1 MSVSLPMHVVD
12 SISRGDL
19 LFVFL
24 TNLSSFTRRR
34 RISRSSAIY
43 GSYFLAW
50 LICRCVLVFV
60 EGRLDLGVELLR
72 SKSAVLLLVLF
83 LDIGVDRG
91 AREGLPLL
99 ENEGRVEVDRDTE
112 VDLELLL
119 IIVAGEVSTSESLKT
134 LVLADLLS
142 STDVAYP
149 DTGVVD
155 TGDGVV
161 FTPLSVTSS
170 CISS

>member
-1 MSVSLPMHVVD
+1 M
-12 SISRGDL
+12 
-19 LFVFL
+19 
-24 TNLSSFTRRR
+24 
-34 RISRSSAIY
+34 
-43 GSYFLAW
+43 
-50 LICRCVLVFV
+50 FV

-119 IIVAGEVSTSESLKT
+119 IVVAGEVSTSDSLKT